1 MERTSY
7 VASVVLRN
15 FRNSKKGISIKDIPK
30 EIYKLLNPTAYIE
43 NS

>member
-1 MERTSY
+1 MKRTSY

-15 FRNSKKGISIKDIPK
+15 FRNYKKGISIKDIPK
-30 EIYKLLNPTAYIE
+30 GISKLLNPTAYIK